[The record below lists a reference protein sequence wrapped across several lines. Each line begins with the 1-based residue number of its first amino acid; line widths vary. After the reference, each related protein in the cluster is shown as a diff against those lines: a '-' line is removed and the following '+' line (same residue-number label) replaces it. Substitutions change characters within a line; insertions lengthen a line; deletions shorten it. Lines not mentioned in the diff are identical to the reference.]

1 MKHELKM
8 QALLLA
14 QAIIDP
20 HAVKATAERHNPDEG
35 YAPPS
40 NAEVQASL
48 AVSDLLDLALV
59 GMDVRWQAPLTLC
72 AAAQFASDKHGDDC
86 AELFDYWRREK
97 RWDEDHSPEQVKHSR
112 EYYEAH
118 TLAARVLSAALHDAM
133 MRYSADIK
141 HAESL

>member
-20 HAVKATAERHNPDEG
+20 HAVKATAERHNPDEC

-40 NAEVQASL
+40 NAEAQASL
-48 AVSDLLDLALV
+48 AVGDLLDQALV

-72 AAAQFASDKHGDDC
+72 AAAQFAADKHGDDT
-86 AELFDYWRREK
+86 AELFDYYRK
-97 RWDEDHSPEQVKHSR
+97 NIHTDKEQAKNTR

>member
-48 AVSDLLDLALV
+48 AVGDLLDQALV

-72 AAAQFASDKHGDDC
+72 AAAQFAADKHGDDT
-86 AELFDYWRREK
+86 AELFDYYRK
-97 RWDEDHSPEQVKHSR
+97 GIHPDKEQAKTTR
-112 EYYEAH
+112 DFYEAH

>member
-1 MKHELKM
+1 MKHELKKH
-8 QALLLA
+8 ALLLA
-14 QAIIDP
+14 QALI
-20 HAVKATAERHNPDEG
+20 RPDEVSSR
-35 YAPPS
+35 YAATSPDECEMPPE

-48 AVSDLLDLALV
+48 AVGDLLDQALV

-72 AAAQFASDKHGDDC
+72 AAAQFAADKHGDDT
-86 AELFDYWRREK
+86 AELFDYYRK
-97 RWDEDHSPEQVKHSR
+97 GIHPDKEQAKTTR
-112 EYYEAH
+112 DFYEAH

>member
-14 QAIIDP
+14 QAIINPD
-20 HAVKATAERHNPDEG
+20 AVKATADSANPDEG

-48 AVSDLLDLALV
+48 AVNDLLDLALC
-59 GMDVRWQAPLTLC
+59 GMDIRWQAPLTLC
-72 AAAQFASDKHGDDC
+72 AAAQFAADKHADDT
-86 AELFDYWRREK
+86 AELFDFYRK
-97 RWDEDHSPEQVKHSR
+97 GNHPDKEQAKITRDYYEKHS
-112 EYYEAH
+112 
-118 TLAARVLSAALHDAM
+118 LAARILSYAIHEAM
-133 MRYSADIK
+133 KRYSADIK